1 MPRFDIV
8 CPNDVVNIN
17 TSMLLQALGQLHPTT
32 EFSVR
37 TVAETADPY
46 KVTWSQS
53 RFTWTVVDRNH
64 MVQKTFNSK
73 SEAEEWLDANS

>member
-32 EFSVR
+32 EFHVR
-37 TVAETADPY
+37 TVAETETLPM
-46 KVTWSQS
+46 KITWSILNQIWIVC
-53 RFTWTVVDRNH
+53 RGDKVL
-64 MVQKTFNSK
+64 KTFKSK
-73 SEAEEWLDANS
+73 SEAEEWLDENS